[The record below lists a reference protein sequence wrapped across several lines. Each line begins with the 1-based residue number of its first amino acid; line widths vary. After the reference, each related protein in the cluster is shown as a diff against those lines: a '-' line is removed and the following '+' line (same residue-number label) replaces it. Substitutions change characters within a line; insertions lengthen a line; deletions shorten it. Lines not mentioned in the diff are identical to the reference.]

1 MSVWTSTGEGPV
13 NPRAWFWLAMY
24 CAGLA
29 VCVGMLWAV
38 TEHKMTGL
46 QVLMCATLA
55 AALYVLP
62 RQVRKR
68 WAVSR

>member
-1 MSVWTSTGEGPV
+1 MNFWTSSGEGPV

-29 VCVGMLWAV
+29 VCVAMLWAV
-38 TEHKMTGL
+38 TERKMSGM
-46 QVLMCATLA
+46 QVLMCAMLA

-62 RQVRKR
+62 RQVRR
-68 WAVSR
+68 RRTVVP

>member
-1 MSVWTSTGEGPV
+1 MNFWTSIGEGPV
-13 NPRAWFWLAMY
+13 NPSAWLWLAMY

-38 TEHKMTGL
+38 TEHKMTGW
-46 QVLMCATLA
+46 QALMCSTLA

-62 RQVRKR
+62 RKVRR
-68 WAVSR
+68 RMAVSR